1 MNILCASGSLCSR
14 VTVWLRLFHFWA
26 GSEIQNNPE
35 QITGAGSFPVT
46 TCTSSAYLSFGINS
60 EEVYWKKYSTL
71 KILVHLRC
79 VILFFCTTPPV
90 LHSELGIFF
99 FFLSGGWAGAA
110 SSTAARSFPSVLV
123 SATACREDG
132 TVGVCSEEPRKI
144 VWKWSRDCWRPE
156 HPQLGDGLHY

>member
-1 MNILCASGSLCSR
+1 MEKIQYFKDFGASEVCHLVFLHHPSC
-14 VTVWLRLFHFWA
+14 VTL
-26 GSEIQNNPE
+26 
-35 QITGAGSFPVT
+35 GARNF
-46 TCTSSAYLSFGINS
+46 
-60 EEVYWKKYSTL
+60 
-71 KILVHLRC
+71 
-79 VILFFCTTPPV
+79 
-90 LHSELGIFF
+90 FF

>member
-1 MNILCASGSLCSR
+1 MQQMNILCASGSLCSR

-99 FFLSGGWAGAA
+99 FFFCQAAGQEQH
-110 SSTAARSFPSVLV
+110 LV
-123 SATACREDG
+123 Q
-132 TVGVCSEEPRKI
+132 
-144 VWKWSRDCWRPE
+144 
-156 HPQLGDGLHY
+156 QLGASLLFWCRQLPVVKMVQWESALKSQGR

>member
-1 MNILCASGSLCSR
+1 MPSGSLCSR

-60 EEVYWKKYSTL
+60 EEVYWKKYNTL

-99 FFLSGGWAGAA
+99 FCQAAGQE
-110 SSTAARSFPSVLV
+110 RHLV
-123 SATACREDG
+123 Q
-132 TVGVCSEEPRKI
+132 
-144 VWKWSRDCWRPE
+144 
-156 HPQLGDGLHY
+156 QLGASLLFWCRQLPVVKMVQWEPALKSQGR